1 MRHLCFAFFALSGL
15 FCMLATG
22 CFEGPGDSG
31 SSSGGSGG
39 GGSGGGGGST
49 IALVTTTLPNAQV
62 GAAYTTNLDASGGTA
77 PYSWTITGSVPAG
90 LALDTSSTTA
100 STTLSG
106 TPTSQGP
113 FTFTITVADAA
124 GSAFRQFTLN
134 VGPGSEGALRQVIA
148 NKNITGLTAAQ
159 LPALNTAQV
168 ALGRMLFFDK
178 ILSGNLDVACA
189 TCHHP
194 SENMGDSL
202 NLSIGVGGV
211 GGAGQGNVGPGRTHP
226 SNTFVPRN
234 AQPVFATHLM
244 PAMFWDKRIERPLP
258 PPPPPGSPPPPP
270 PNFVN
275 TPEGQMQ
282 LAPDEA
288 QALFPLVNIT
298 EMRGTG
304 HSLDGLS
311 NAAYRQ
317 ALVARLQAIPQ
328 YVTLFNAAFPA
339 GSVEVGLT
347 VNNIGRAI
355 AQYERSLTFIDSPWD
370 RYLRGDST
378 AMAEQQKRGAL
389 VFFGRGACDA
399 CHNGPMLSNFSTH
412 NEGVPQFGPG
422 QGNGPSGRED
432 FGFQNV
438 TGNPQNRYQFRVPPL
453 RNVAVTG
460 PWMHNGAIS
469 SLDELML
476 FYRDKAAFTQAYT
489 GTNMLQGAQLAPML
503 LPANLVT
510 QNLSP
515 LFLQVPN
522 NLSQQER
529 DDMVA
534 FMSALTD
541 PQFVQRLQEIP
552 ATVPSGLAVDQN

>member
-1 MRHLCFAFFALSGL
+1 MRHLCILFFGLSTL
-15 FCMLATG
+15 FCLMATG
-22 CFEGPGDSG
+22 CFEGQGGSSGSG
-31 SSSGGSGG
+31 SSSGG
-39 GGSGGGGGST
+39 GGGGGGGGNAVT
-49 IALVTTTLPNAQV
+49 LLTTTLPAAQV
-62 GAAYTTNLDASGGTA
+62 GAVYTANLAAGGGTA
-77 PYSWTITGSVPAG
+77 PFSWTVTGNVPAG

-106 TPTSQGP
+106 TPTLQGP
-113 FTFTITVADAA
+113 FTFTVTVADAGGNA
-124 GSAFRQFTLN
+124 ARAFTLN
-134 VGPGSEGALRQVIA
+134 VGPGAEGALRNVIT
-148 NKNITGLTAAQ
+148 NKNITGLTNAS
-159 LPALNTAQV
+159 LPTLNQNQV
-168 ALGRMLFFDK
+168 NLGRMLFFDK
-178 ILSGNLDVACA
+178 ILSGNMNVACA

-194 SENMGDSL
+194 TENMGDSL
-202 NLSIGVGGV
+202 NLSVGEGGV
-211 GGAGQGNVGPGRTHP
+211 GTVATGAVGPGRTHP
-226 SNTFVPRN
+226 SNAFVPRN

-311 NAAYRQ
+311 NTAYRQ
-317 ALVARLQAIPQ
+317 ALVTRLQGVAQ
-328 YVTLFNAAFPA
+328 YVTLFNTAFPT
-339 GSVEVGLT
+339 GSPEVGIT

-355 AQYERSLTFIDSPWD
+355 AQFERSLTFINSPWD
-370 RYLRGDST
+370 RYLRGDAT
-378 AMAEQQKRGAL
+378 ALTETEKRGAL
-389 VFFGRGACDA
+389 TFFGRAACDA
-399 CHNGPMLSNFSTH
+399 CHNGPLLSNFSTH

-432 FGFQNV
+432 FGFENV
-438 TGNPQNRYQFRVPPL
+438 TGQPQNRYQFRVPPL

-460 PWMHNGAIS
+460 PWMHNGAIT
-469 SLDELML
+469 SLNELML
-476 FYRDKAAFTQAYT
+476 LYRDKAAFSQAYS
-489 GTNMLQGAQLAPML
+489 GANMLQASALVPTL
-503 LPANLVT
+503 LPVTQVT

-515 LFLQVPN
+515 LFLQVPG

-534 FMSALTD
+534 FLGALTD
-541 PQFVQRLQEIP
+541 PAYVQRLQEIP
-552 ATVPSGLAVDQN
+552 ATVPSGLAVDQD

>member
-1 MRHLCFAFFALSGL
+1 MRHLCLAFLVFGTC
-15 FCMLATG
+15 FCLLATG
-22 CFEGPGDSG
+22 CFGGGEDSG
-31 SSSGGSGG
+31 AS
-39 GGSGGGGGST
+39 SGGGGGGGT
-49 IALVTTTLPNAQV
+49 GGLALVTATLPGAQV
-62 GAAYTTNLDASGGTA
+62 GASYSATLNASGGTA
-77 PYSWTITGSVPAG
+77 PYTWALTGSVPPG
-90 LALDTSSTTA
+90 LTLDTAGSTA

-106 TPTSQGP
+106 TPTAQGP
-113 FTFTITVADAA
+113 FTFTITVSDAA
-124 GSAFRQFTLN
+124 SSAFRNFTLN
-134 VGPGSEGALRQVIA
+134 VGPGAEGALRQVIA
-148 NKNITGLTAAQ
+148 NKGITGLTTAS
-159 LPALNTAQV
+159 LPTLNANQV

-178 ILSGNLDVACA
+178 ILSGNMDVACA

-194 SENMGDSL
+194 TENFGDSL
-202 NLSIGVGGV
+202 NLSVGVGGV

-226 SNTFVPRN
+226 NNTFVPRN

-258 PPPPPGSPPPPP
+258 PPPPPPPAPPPPP

-288 QALFPLVNIT
+288 QALFPLVNIA

-311 NAAYRQ
+311 NTAYRQ

-339 GSVEVGLT
+339 GSTEVGLT
-347 VNNIGRAI
+347 VNNIARAI
-355 AQYERSLTFIDSPWD
+355 AQYERSLTFINSPWD

-378 AMAEQQKRGAL
+378 AMTEEQKRGAL

-399 CHNGPMLSNFSTH
+399 CHNGPLLSNFTTH

-432 FGFQNV
+432 FGFENV

-489 GTNMLQGAQLAPML
+489 GTNMLQGAQLAPTL
-503 LPANLVT
+503 LPTGPLTA
-510 QNLSP
+510 NLSP

-534 FMSALTD
+534 FLNALTD
-541 PQFVQRLQEIP
+541 PAFVQRLAEIP
-552 ATVPSGLAVDQN
+552 ATVPSGLSVDQD